1 MKALLKLPLHYQILI
16 ALIIGS
22 ILGMLFKPPVT
33 TPPNITGKVVVSN
46 GDFQLSEADDA
57 GKTYFNST
65 IKATPDEPARQMEEL
80 KRRFAAVAEVIE
92 AAPDQSEYAYSVTNP
107 SVQLITE
114 RSTITIR
121 YMREQEGMK
130 AISSIKVGSP
140 AELAS
145 KYPGWLQFYEEESD
159 DWRHV
164 IVLAAKAFGDIFLS
178 LLKMVTIPL
187 IVTSLISGVTGLGSS
202 SQFGRMFGKTLLYY
216 FVTSVLAITTGII
229 MVNLIRPGVGAILPG
244 GGEVVAGENES
255 LAGVFLGLVDKLIP
269 TNVVEALANADFLS
283 IIFFS
288 ILFGIFTIYA
298 GGKTAEF
305 ITQLANSGFEVMM
318 RMTMGIIHLAPLGVL
333 AFMYYATATQG
344 LDIFK
349 TLSWYMLAV
358 FLALLVHAA
367 VVLPLILKFVAR
379 TSPLAFAQAMSP
391 ALMTAFSTA
400 SSNATLPLTIT
411 SVEQR
416 AGVSNKVSSF
426 VLPLGATINMDG
438 TALYEAVAVLF
449 IAQATPGID
458 LTLMDQVMVAVTA
471 LLASVGAAGIPHA
484 GLVMM
489 AIVLQAVG
497 LPLEAQGIIIAVD
510 RVLDMCRTTV
520 NVWSDS
526 CGCAVI
532 NRFEMQNNDSAA
544 STNSD
549 TEVKPDSEASSVTG
563 S

>member
-1 MKALLKLPLHYQILI
+1 MKSFFKLPLHYQILI
-16 ALIIGS
+16 ALIVGS
-22 ILGMLFKPPVT
+22 ILGMLLKPPVA
-33 TPPNITGKVVVSN
+33 TPGDIDGKVTVAN
-46 GDFQLSEADDA
+46 GDYVLEETGPNGRS
-57 GKTYFNST
+57 YFTRT
-65 IKATPDEPARQMEEL
+65 IKATPEEADKQMAEL
-80 KRRFAAVAEVIE
+80 ERRFAAVAEVIK
-92 AAPDQSEYAYSVTNP
+92 ANPGQSAYTYDVTDP

-114 RSTITIR
+114 RGGITIR
-121 YMREQEGMK
+121 YVRDQEGKQAITNIK
-130 AISSIKVGSP
+130 AGSP
-140 AELAS
+140 EELAE
-145 KYPGWLQFYEEESD
+145 KYPGWMDFYNRESD
-159 DWRHV
+159 DWRHML
-164 IVLAAKAFGDIFLS
+164 IFIAKAVGDIFLN

-202 SQFGRMFGKTLLYY
+202 SQLGRMFGKTLLYY
-216 FVTSVLAITTGII
+216 LCTSILAIATGVL
-229 MVNLIRPGVGAILPG
+229 MVNLINPGEGAILPG
-244 GGEVVAGENES
+244 GGEVVAGQEES
-255 LAGVFLGLVDKLIP
+255 LGGVFLGLVDQLIP
-269 TNVVEALANADFLS
+269 TNIVHALSAANFLS

-288 ILFGIFTIYA
+288 ILFGVFTIYA
-298 GGKTAEF
+298 GGETAAF
-305 ITQLANSGFEVMM
+305 ITKMVNAGFEVMM
-318 RMTMGIIHLAPLGVL
+318 RMTMAIIHLAPIGVL

-344 LDIFK
+344 LDIFI
-349 TLSWYMLAV
+349 TLSWYMLTV

-367 VVLPLILKFVAR
+367 VVLPLILKFVAK

-458 LTLMDQVMVAVTA
+458 LSLADQILVAITA

-532 NRFEMQNNDSAA
+532 DRIEKTGSDSAG
-544 STNSD
+544 
-549 TEVKPDSEASSVTG
+549 EAVLIAET
-563 S
+563 

>member
-1 MKALLKLPLHYQILI
+1 MKSLLNLPLHYQILI
-16 ALIIGS
+16 ALIVGS
-22 ILGMLFKPPVT
+22 LLGIAFKPPVV
-33 TPPNITGKVVVSN
+33 TPQNIVGTVQIEN
-46 GDFQLSEADDA
+46 GDFVLSETGDG
-57 GKTYFNST
+57 GKTYFQTT
-65 IKATPDEPARQMEEL
+65 IKATPDDPDKQMGEL
-80 KRRFAAVAEVIE
+80 ERRFDAVAEVIK
-92 AAPDQSEYAYSVTNP
+92 AAPGQSEYTYTISDP
-107 SVQLITE
+107 SVQLISE
-114 RSTITIR
+114 RNSITIR
-121 YMREQEGMK
+121 YVREQEGK
-130 AISSIKVGSP
+130 QAISSIKAASRDTLIKEHP
-140 AELAS
+140 AWVS
-145 KYPGWLQFYEEESD
+145 FYDEQSQ
-159 DWRHV
+159 DWRH
-164 IVLAAKAFGDIFLS
+164 ILVLGAKALGDIFLS

-187 IVTSLISGVTGLGSS
+187 IVTSLISGITGLGSS
-202 SQFGRMFGKTLLYY
+202 SQFGRMFGRTLLYY
-216 FVTSVLAITTGII
+216 LCTSVLAITTGLI
-229 MVNLIRPGVGAILPG
+229 MVNLIQPGVGAILPG
-244 GGEVVAGENES
+244 GGEIVAGENES

-269 TNVVEALANADFLS
+269 TNIVEALANADFLS

-305 ITQLANSGFEVMM
+305 ITKMANSGFEVMM

-344 LDIFK
+344 LDIFI

-358 FLALLVHAA
+358 FMALLFHAA
-367 VVLPLILKFVAR
+367 VVLPLILKFVAK
-379 TSPLAFAQAMSP
+379 TSPLAFAKAMSP

-416 AGVSNKVSSF
+416 GKVSNKVSSF

-458 LTLMDQVMVAVTA
+458 LIIMDQILVAVTA

-532 NRFEMQNNDSAA
+532 DRFESG
-544 STNSD
+544 T
-549 TEVKPDSEASSVTG
+549 TG
-563 S
+563 STDEVLIAGEG

>member
-1 MKALLKLPLHYQILI
+1 AE
-16 ALIIGS
+16 
-22 ILGMLFKPPVT
+22 F
-33 TPPNITGKVVVSN
+33 
-46 GDFQLSEADDA
+46 E
-57 GKTYFNST
+57 
-65 IKATPDEPARQMEEL
+65 
-80 KRRFAAVAEVIE
+80 RRFAAVAKIVKEN
-92 AAPDQSEYAYSVTNP
+92 PGQSEYAYDVTNP

-114 RSTITIR
+114 RSRITIQ
-121 YMREQEGMK
+121 YMREQAGNK
-130 AISSIKVGSP
+130 AITSLKVGSP
-140 AELAS
+140 AELQEKFPYLVPIYKEQSA
-145 KYPGWLQFYEEESD
+145 
-159 DWRHV
+159 DWRHMLV
-164 IVLAAKAFGDIFLS
+164 YAAKAFGDIFLS

-202 SQFGRMFGKTLLYY
+202 SHFGRMFGKTLLYY
-216 FVTSVLAITTGII
+216 FCTSVLAITTGIL

-255 LAGVFLGLVDKLIP
+255 LSGVFLGLIDKLIP
-269 TNVVEALANADFLS
+269 TNIVEALANADFLS

-288 ILFGIFTIYA
+288 ILFGIFTIYV

-305 ITQLANSGFEVMM
+305 LTQLANAGFEVMM
-318 RMTMGIIHLAPLGVL
+318 KMTMGIIHIAPLGVL

-344 LDIFK
+344 LEIFK

-358 FLALLVHAA
+358 FLALVCHA
-367 VVLPLILKFVAR
+367 VIVLPLILKFFAK
-379 TSPLAFAQAMSP
+379 TSPALFAKAMSP

-411 SVEQR
+411 CVEER
-416 AGVSNKVSSF
+416 GKVSNKVSSF

-458 LTLMDQVMVAVTA
+458 LTLADQVLVAITA

-520 NVWSDS
+520 NVWSDA

-532 NRFEMQNNDSAA
+532 DRYESGPADSAGTA
-544 STNSD
+544 ALAG
-549 TEVKPDSEASSVTG
+549 EA
-563 S
+563 